1 MRFYILSDGTIKRA
15 NNDMLANE
23 FIKRGARE
31 LKLNQINTPQIIDN
45 NESRRSIGTD
55 EVPQSRPSR
64 KRRRGKGEIPRE
76 LD

>member
-15 NNDMLANE
+15 NDILAKE
-23 FIKRGARE
+23 LIKRGARE
-31 LKLNQINTPQIIDN
+31 LKLKQINTPIIDN

-55 EVPQSRPSR
+55 EVPQSTRSR
-64 KRRRGKGEIPRE
+64 KRRGSKREVPRE

>member
-15 NNDMLANE
+15 NDILAKE
-23 FIKRGARE
+23 LLKRGARE
-31 LKLNQINTPQIIDN
+31 LKLKQINTPIIEN
-45 NESRRSIGTD
+45 NESRRSTGID
-55 EVPQSRPSR
+55 EIPQSRPSR